1 MKRYFL
7 VAGHTFSL
15 ETDNAGIWKRL
26 DNYTPFRTDPCDGL
40 LFSLKVVP
48 SIPTGEKSVFMAVP
62 PMQDDEPRIDIFRQ
76 AGGWL
81 FDMYP
86 TAVSKVSYKL
96 WTTDDFREGHLLA
109 WNPDVCGRFPADN
122 AMMLM
127 FAMCSATTDTLELHS
142 SVTVKDGKAYLFLGR
157 SGTGKSTHSRMWL
170 ENIPGCHLLNDD
182 NPVLRVMPDGQ
193 TVIFGTPWSGKT
205 PCYRNEQA
213 PAGAFVAIRQCKENR
228 IARLPVLESYAAL
241 FSSCSGMRQV
251 QSIADGMAA
260 TFDKVLQN
268 VPFYVLDCLPDADA
282 ARLCSNT
289 VVR

>member
-48 SIPTGEKSVFMAVP
+48 SIPTGEKSVFLAVP

>member
-48 SIPTGEKSVFMAVP
+48 SIPTGEKSIFLAVP

>member
-1 MKRYFL
+1 MKQCFL
-7 VAGHTFSL
+7 VAGHTFSF
-15 ETDNAGIWKRL
+15 EADNADVWKRM
-26 DNYTPFRTDPCDGL
+26 DNYVPFRTALCDSP

-48 SIPTGEKSVFMAVP
+48 SLPSGESSVFMAVA
-62 PMQDDEPRIDIFRQ
+62 PMQDDEPRIDIYRL

-81 FDMYP
+81 FDMFP
-86 TAVSKVSYKL
+86 TAVSKESYKL
-96 WTTDDFREGHLLA
+96 WTTQDFSEGQLQA
-109 WNPDVCGRFPADN
+109 WDPDLGGRFPADN
-122 AMMLM
+122 ALMLM
-127 FAMCSATTDTLELHS
+127 FAMRTATLDTLELHS

-193 TVIFGTPWSGKT
+193 IVVFGTPWSGKM

-228 IARLPVLESYAAL
+228 IARLPVLDSYAAL
-241 FSSCSGMRQV
+241 FSSSSGMRQV

-289 VVR
+289 VAR

>member
-1 MKRYFL
+1 
-7 VAGHTFSL
+7 
-15 ETDNAGIWKRL
+15 
-26 DNYTPFRTDPCDGL
+26 
-40 LFSLKVVP
+40 
-48 SIPTGEKSVFMAVP
+48 
-62 PMQDDEPRIDIFRQ
+62 MQDDEPRIDIFRQ

>member
-1 MKRYFL
+1 MKQCFL
-7 VAGHTFSL
+7 VAGHTFSF
-15 ETDNAGIWKRL
+15 EADNADVWKRM
-26 DNYTPFRTDPCDGL
+26 DNYVPFRTAPCDSP

-48 SIPTGEKSVFMAVP
+48 SLPKGESTVFMAVA
-62 PMQDDEPRIDIFRQ
+62 PMQDDEPRIDIYRL

-81 FDMYP
+81 FDMFP
-86 TAVSKVSYKL
+86 TAVSKESYKL
-96 WTTDDFREGHLLA
+96 WTTQDFSEGQLQA
-109 WNPDVCGRFPADN
+109 WDPDLGGRFPADN
-122 AMMLM
+122 ALMLM
-127 FAMCSATTDTLELHS
+127 FAMRTATLDTLELHS

-182 NPVLRVMPDGQ
+182 NPALRVMPDGQ
-193 TVIFGTPWSGKT
+193 IMIFGTPWSGKT

-228 IARLPVLESYAAL
+228 IARLPVLDSYAAL
-241 FSSCSGMRQV
+241 FSSSSGMRQV

-282 ARLCSNT
+282 ARLCSST
-289 VVR
+289 VAL